1 MLAYSVRVQ
10 NCVVMERSQFDQR
23 VTKSVNRLFASE
35 LLRQLTVASVELVGA
50 TVYDFIITYYSSITM
65 AMSMMMM
72 WLSERQI
79 CAYVSVRLYKSS
91 RVLTCLYSPRS
102 PAVVSSSW
110 TCRPRDLTAERT
122 SCCTTQSTS
131 SWLRSFCYI
140 IAFLPRTLY
149 EPPYLHLAA
158 SEIL

>member
-1 MLAYSVRVQ
+1 MLAYSVRVH
-10 NCVVMERSQFDQR
+10 NYVVMKRSQFDQR

-79 CAYVSVRLYKSS
+79 CAYVSVRLYKSTH
-91 RVLTCLYSPRS
+91 VLTCLYSPRS
-102 PAVVSSSW
+102 PAVVSSS
-110 TCRPRDLTAERT
+110 
-122 SCCTTQSTS
+122 
-131 SWLRSFCYI
+131 
-140 IAFLPRTLY
+140 
-149 EPPYLHLAA
+149 
-158 SEIL
+158 